1 MARPT
6 DWSPLAK
13 ADPVP
18 GEPDGIRDEV
28 THMKKIAKKL
38 RDQAA
43 AMQAI
48 ADSDGLKGKYADK
61 IGEKARG
68 LSKRLDLAEDR
79 YREVKGHLD
88 DWADDMETAQKKADR
103 ALQDAKD
110 AQRTLD
116 AHKTDDTK
124 GGTKKDSDKG
134 GASEDPAVKRAEED
148 LEEAR
153 RKLNSAV
160 SFYDERAD
168 HYASKIRSSIDDD
181 MEDSWWND
189 FKAWVGDADWLD
201 GLAEALSWIAT
212 GLSVLAIFFPAF
224 GVVALALTGAVAL
237 IHLTQAL
244 TGNGSWFDV
253 LMDIGALKM
262 ARNGIKAAKAIKGL
276 QKGAREVAEG
286 LAKKQARQ
294 EAQRAS
300 SAARRAGG
308 KAGRLHRTADF
319 QKAKSAARQV
329 KQAELPQ
336 PTLRESASAFGDKAI
351 IKQVKDI
358 RLWRDQFPTSVTLNE
373 GAASA
378 GKHLS
383 AYQGSW
389 IVGTGLDAGDK
400 LAGELPWTSDEY
412 DRTKAR
418 ISAPVGSQW

>member
-1 MARPT
+1 
-6 DWSPLAK
+6 
-13 ADPVP
+13 
-18 GEPDGIRDEV
+18 
-28 THMKKIAKKL
+28 MKKIAKKL

-88 DWADDMETAQKKADR
+88 GWADDMETAQKKADR

-189 FKAWVGDADWLD
+189 FKAAVGDADWLD
-201 GLAEALSWIAT
+201 TLADKLSDISTVCGL
-212 GLSVLAIFFPAF
+212 LAVVFPAL
-224 GVVALALTGAVAL
+224 GPVAAALAGIVAL
-237 IHLTQAL
+237 IHVIQAV

-253 LMDIGALKM
+253 LMDVTALKM
-262 ARNGIKAAKAIKGL
+262 MRNGTRAAKAIKGL
-276 QKGAREVAEG
+276 QNRSRTISQG
-286 LAKKQARQ
+286 LAKQK
-294 EAQRAS
+294 RATES
-300 SAARRAGG
+300 MRASAARRSAVRGR
-308 KAGRLHRTADF
+308 ASRLHRSLDV
-319 QKAKSAARQV
+319 QRGRAAATRV
-329 KQAELPQ
+329 RNEPLPEVTKQEVSR
-336 PTLRESASAFGDKAI
+336 TTFGDQTMA
-351 IKQVKDI
+351 KQMKDI
-358 RLWRDQFPTSVTLNE
+358 RRWRDEHPDSQELRNVAGEAERQL
-373 GAASA
+373 GVHRASW
-378 GKHLS
+378 L
-383 AYQGSW
+383 
-389 IVGTGLDAGDK
+389 VGTGLDLADK
-400 LAGELPWTSDEY
+400 GGERMTDEY
-412 DRTKAR
+412 ERTKDNMT
-418 ISAPVGSQW
+418 APVGSQW